1 MKSSSRDKVEGNIH
15 QAKGT
20 IKKAIG
26 ELAGDADLKAE
37 GRVEHAAGKVQEKR
51 GEIKKVMGK

>member
-1 MKSSSRDKVEGNIH
+1 MKSSARDKVEGNIH

-26 ELAGDADLKAE
+26 NLVGDAELKAE
-37 GRVEHAAGKVQEKR
+37 GKVEHAAGKVQEKR
-51 GEIKKVMGK
+51 GDIKKVLGK